1 MSRLSESTESSSPAV
16 IPSRS
21 AAVMPIAVSVALFC
35 ALGGLIWAFMLQQ
48 RLTATEAKLAAAVQ
62 DRGVLGRQLNE
73 TDAKFRASSA
83 NVNQQLTRA
92 QQQEAELAT
101 RAQVIAADTSRLEKT
116 QTATEAKLGSVETDV
131 NGVKTD
137 VGRVR
142 SEVTLA
148 KTQLAATQTDVADTK
163 SLLQRTIGDAGVMSG
178 LIARNHDELE
188 VLKHRGDRTYYE
200 FTLRKNAPG
209 TLLATV
215 KLQLKKVNDK
225 KSRFNLLVSS
235 DDRNIE
241 KKDKTVDE
249 PIQFYTGKNP
259 VLYEMVVNQVGKD
272 VVSGYLS
279 VPKGS

>member
-1 MSRLSESTESSSPAV
+1 MSDVTEKDEAV
-16 IPSRS
+16 
-21 AAVMPIAVSVALFC
+21 AAAIRPLMIAVAVALVAAMG
-35 ALGGLIWAFMLQQ
+35 ALVWAFVLQQ
-48 RLTATEAKLAAAVQ
+48 RLTNTEAKLAAAASQ
-62 DRGVLGRQLNE
+62 DRTALSQQLKE
-73 TDAKFRASSA
+73 ADAKIQANSA
-83 NVNQQLTRA
+83 NVDEQMTRA
-92 QQQEAELAT
+92 QQQQAALAA
-101 RAQVIAADTSRLEKT
+101 RAQALTADASRLQKT
-116 QTATEAKLGSVETDV
+116 QAATSEKLGSVETDV

-137 VGRVR
+137 VGSVK
-142 SEVTLA
+142 SDVSTT

-163 SLLQRTIGDAGVMSG
+163 SLLQRTVGDAGVMSG

-188 VLKHRGDRTYYE
+188 VLKHKGDRTYYE
-200 FTLRKNAPG
+200 FTLHKNAPA
-209 TLLATV
+209 TLLATI

-272 VVSGYLS
+272 TVSGYLS
-279 VPKGS
+279 VPKGM

>member
-1 MSRLSESTESSSPAV
+1 MDEVSTREMNQP
-16 IPSRS
+16 RGS
-21 AAVMPIAVSVALFC
+21 ALLPIAVAVALLA
-35 ALGGLIWAFMLQQ
+35 ALGGFVWAFVLQQ
-48 RLTATEAKLAAAVQ
+48 RLGQTEAKLALAMQ
-62 DRGVLGRQLNE
+62 DRSVLGRQLRE
-73 TDAKFRASSA
+73 TDAKIVANSA
-83 NVNQQLTRA
+83 NVDQQMTRA
-92 QQQEAELAT
+92 QQQQAELAA
-101 RAQVIAADTSRLEKT
+101 RAQAIAADTNRLQRT
-116 QTATEAKLGSVETDV
+116 QAATEEKLGSGETDV

-137 VGRVR
+137 VGSVR
-142 SEVTLA
+142 SEVTTA
-148 KTQLAATQTDVADTK
+148 KTQIAATQTDVADTK

-188 VLKHRGDRTYYE
+188 VLKHKGDRSYYE

-241 KKDKTVDE
+241 KKDKTIDE

-259 VLYEMVVNQVGKD
+259 VLYELVVNNVGKD

-279 VPKGS
+279 VPKGM